1 MEEEVIEVV
10 NEPVPEIGN
19 QTEVEKLSN
28 ERERNEES
36 TNEVLKQKEAE
47 NQNPTRDDIEFIS
60 QIKDS
65 NKLKEAKKSRKV
77 GKGLSTAI
85 LTKITKHSRVPS
97 RLRQKG

>member
-1 MEEEVIEVV
+1 MEEEVIEVG

-47 NQNPTRDDIEFIS
+47 NQNPTREDIELIP

-65 NKLKEAKKSRKV
+65 DNFKANWDNMKQR
-77 GKGLSTAI
+77 G
-85 LTKITKHSRVPS
+85 
-97 RLRQKG
+97 